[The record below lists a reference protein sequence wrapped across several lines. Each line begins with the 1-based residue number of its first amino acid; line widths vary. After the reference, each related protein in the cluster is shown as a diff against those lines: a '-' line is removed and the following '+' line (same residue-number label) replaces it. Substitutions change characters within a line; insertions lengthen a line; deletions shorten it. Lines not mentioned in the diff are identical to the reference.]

1 MRGSEHENGAAS
13 AAPETTP
20 TIGQR
25 PVPVCLQCVT
35 GAVDSCGVQRT
46 CAGGACQGGTG
57 ALAAWGV
64 DDNTA
69 SLRRAG
75 DQAGAHEVVHNL
87 LKPCCIGVQGL
98 AVSAGVEGGHFTVI
112 AAVGIDAQKKQK
124 KMFTHGQLV
133 LIPGPQGA
141 GHRHESFPKSV
152 V

>member
-1 MRGSEHENGAAS
+1 MRGSGHENGAAS

-35 GAVDSCGVQRT
+35 GAVDLCGVQRT
-46 CAGGACQGGTG
+46 CAGGACQGGAG

-64 DDNTA
+64 DDHTA

-98 AVSAGVEGGHFTVI
+98 AVSAGVEVAISQSLPPPASMQRRSKRRCSRTGSWF
-112 AAVGIDAQKKQK
+112 
-124 KMFTHGQLV
+124 
-133 LIPGPQGA
+133 
-141 GHRHESFPKSV
+141 
-152 V
+152 